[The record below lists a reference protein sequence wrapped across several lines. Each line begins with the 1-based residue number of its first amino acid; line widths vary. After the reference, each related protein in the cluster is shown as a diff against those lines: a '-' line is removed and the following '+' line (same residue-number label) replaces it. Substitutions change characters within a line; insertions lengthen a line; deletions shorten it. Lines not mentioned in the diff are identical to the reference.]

1 MNEENTEQQ
10 EAQQNP
16 EENSNSEN
24 EVDDTTE
31 NEGELT
37 PEQIEDLK
45 KKSEVSSQNFE
56 RAKKAEKERDDLK
69 KKLEGQQGNVKE
81 ITAEQMTAKDFL
93 ALSENKVSSQ
103 DFDEIVRVSKILG
116 KPVSEALQDQ
126 TLKTI
131 LQTRQEERK
140 TAEASHTK
148 GGARGSSKKD
158 GEILLQHFEKTGEI
172 PGNDDDLR
180 RMQEARLVRKRR
192 K

>member
-69 KKLEGQQGNVKE
+69 KKLEGQQGQVKE

>member
-1 MNEENTEQQ
+1 MEEEYTEQQ

-24 EVDDTTE
+24 EVDETTE

-56 RAKKAEKERDDLK
+56 RAKKAEKERDELK
-69 KKLEGQQGNVKE
+69 AKLEGQQGEVKQE
-81 ITAEQMTAKDFL
+81 TAEQMTAKDFL

-103 DFDEIVRVSKILG
+103 DYDEVVRVAKILN
-116 KPVSEALQDQ
+116 KPVSEALEDR

-131 LQTRQEERK
+131 LETRQEERR
-140 TAEASHTK
+140 TAQATHTK
-148 GGARGSSKKD
+148 GGARGSSKTD
-158 GEILLQHFEKTGEI
+158 GETL
-172 PGNDDDLR
+172 LR
-180 RMQEARLVRKRR
+180 RAEEKGEVPEDPESIKKMQEARIARKR